1 MFFLI
6 FFVLI
11 AILSSEMGKIRK
23 PDKVCLI
30 SAICCTEQSVY
41 ENALSRLISEF
52 GEIAIVSDVFSFQ
65 HTEYYAKEMGTMLK
79 KQFIV
84 FKSFIIPDRLP
95 EIKYKS
101 NAIENEFKIQN
112 HRTVNIDPG
121 YIETPKLV
129 LATTKNYS
137 HRIYIQNGIYG
148 DIELYWRDG
157 RFNPCPWTY
166 PDYQEESSLLFF
178 TKIRQK
184 YIELIKKGKEFWE

>member
-11 AILSSEMGKIRK
+11 AILLSEMGKIRK

-30 SAICCTEQSVY
+30 SAICYAEYSVY
-41 ENALSRLISEF
+41 ENVLSRLISEF
-52 GEIAIVSDVFSFQ
+52 GEVAVFSEMFSFK
-65 HTEYYAKEMGTMLK
+65 HTEYYAKEMGETLK

-95 EIKYKS
+95 EIKYKT
-101 NAIENEFKIQN
+101 NTIENEFKIQN
-112 HRTVNIDPG
+112 RRQANIDPG
-121 YIETPKLV
+121 YIEPPKLV

-157 RFNPCPWTY
+157 RFNIYPWTY
-166 PDYQEESSLLFF
+166 PDYQQESSLLFF
-178 TKIRQK
+178 TQIRQR